1 MESQPRKDTPDAEQK
16 AVAARIASAI
26 IDCDP
31 SILSLL
37 VVSQGGEV
45 LAVGRS
51 KRLAK
56 GDYLEDALV
65 PKLGVLAKVIIGAAD
80 NEAGLF
86 GDMEFLIGAFRKQK
100 IVFIDL
106 PERKLTLALRMSRS
120 VIVEYVCNKMM
131 KIVSEIQ

>member
-1 MESQPRKDTPDAEQK
+1 VDPRPRKEKTDSK
-16 AVAARIASAI
+16 LKVSAARIASAI
-26 IDCDP
+26 IDCDS

-37 VVSQGGEV
+37 VVNQAGEV

-56 GDYLEDALV
+56 DDYLDDGLV

-86 GDMEFLIGAFRKQK
+86 GDMEFLIGAFKKQK

-106 PERKLTLALRMSRS
+106 PEKKLTLALRMSRS
-120 VIVEYVCNKMM
+120 VIAEYVCNKIL
-131 KIVSEIQ
+131 KIVSETD

>member
-1 MESQPRKDTPDAEQK
+1 MEPGRRKDEPDLQRKALAE
-16 AVAARIASAI
+16 RIAGAI

-37 VVSQGGEV
+37 VVSQDGGV

-51 KRLAK
+51 KRLDK
-56 GDYLEDALV
+56 GDYLEDGLV

-86 GDMEFLIGAFRKQK
+86 GDMEFLIGAFKKQK

-106 PERKLTLALRMSRS
+106 PEKRLTLALRMSRS
-120 VIVEYVCNKMM
+120 VIAEYVCNKIL
-131 KIVSEIQ
+131 KIVSETD

>member
-1 MESQPRKDTPDAEQK
+1 MEPRPRKTKPDTKQK
-16 AVAARIASAI
+16 ALAEKVASAI
-26 IDCDP
+26 IDCDS

-37 VVSQGGEV
+37 VVNPGGEV
-45 LAVGRS
+45 LAIGRS

-56 GDYLEDALV
+56 GDYLEDGLV

-86 GDMEFLIGAFRKQK
+86 GDMEFLIGAFKKQK

-106 PERKLTLALRMSRS
+106 PEQKFTLALRMSRS
-120 VIVEYVCNKMM
+120 VIAEYVCNKIL
-131 KIVSEIQ
+131 KIASDIG

>member
-1 MESQPRKDTPDAEQK
+1 MDPRPRKEKTDSK
-16 AVAARIASAI
+16 LKVSAARIASAI
-26 IDCDP
+26 IDCDS

-37 VVSQGGEV
+37 VVNQAGEV

-56 GDYLEDALV
+56 DDYLDDGLV

-86 GDMEFLIGAFRKQK
+86 GDMEFLIGAFKKQK

-106 PERKLTLALRMSRS
+106 PEKKLTLALRMSRS
-120 VIVEYVCNKMM
+120 VIAEYVCNKIL
-131 KIVSEIQ
+131 KIVSETD